1 MITVCIFVAL
11 LAVLVVAAVLDNRR
25 RRGVLEAN
33 LPPGLSRAARRRI
46 LRDQRAPDRAAQ
58 ARYAAELPYVSNIGD
73 GGAGGF

>member
-1 MITVCIFVAL
+1 MITVCIL
-11 LAVLVVAAVLDNRR
+11 LAVLVVAAVFDNRR